1 MPVILMSRA
10 FFLAGEVF
18 GGAQNI
24 FWGRGGMHVQMRC
37 FRGAGEM
44 LYLYAKS
51 IVGWEDGGG
60 FLQVWKFFEILIY
73 VFYYVVVARRMC

>member
-10 FFLAGEVF
+10 FFLAEDVF
-18 GGAQNI
+18 GGEQII
-24 FWGRGGMHVQMRC
+24 FWGRGGMNVQMRS
-37 FRGAGEM
+37 FWGAGEM

-51 IVGWEDGGG
+51 IVGWENCGG

-73 VFYYVVVARRMC
+73 VFYYVIVARRMC